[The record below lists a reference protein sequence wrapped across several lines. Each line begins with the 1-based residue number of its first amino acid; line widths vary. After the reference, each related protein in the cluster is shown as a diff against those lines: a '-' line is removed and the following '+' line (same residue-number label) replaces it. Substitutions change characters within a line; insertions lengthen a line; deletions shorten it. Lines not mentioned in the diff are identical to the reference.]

1 MNEPTDQAKATGEPS
16 EARAPSSASPRR
28 RGPADEPPETR
39 ASSTASPKRRRPV
52 DPVALVGGLLLVAVG
67 AVVLADRFWTDLDPA
82 VMIGAVLAAAGV
94 ALVITVALRGIA
106 RRKRER
112 EQQDRKPRGP
122 KEEQPDP
129 ERRDREQ
136 EQQDPEHRDQER

>member
-28 RGPADEPPETR
+28 RGPSDEPPETR

-82 VMIGAVLAAAGV
+82 VMIGAALAAAGV

-112 EQQDRKPRGP
+112 DQQDPEPRGP
-122 KEEQPDP
+122 KE
-129 ERRDREQ
+129 
-136 EQQDPEHRDQER
+136 QQDPDQQDQEQE

>member
-28 RGPADEPPETR
+28 RGPSDEPPETR

-112 EQQDRKPRGP
+112 EPQDPEQQDQ
-122 KEEQPDP
+122 EQEQRDP
-129 ERRDREQ
+129 EQQDQEQ
-136 EQQDPEHRDQER
+136 EQQDPEQQDQAR